1 MSRLRVKAIVDTTP
15 HLMEVD
21 RRAIT
26 LSQLN
31 AEIGT
36 KTKLSGF
43 SLHFQ
48 NPETQVTYQLNDD
61 ETLHRAIAEATKA
74 GCRSLD
80 VKVHTGGSHAPSTPT
95 KPAVQPTPTPVSP
108 PPQAQ
113 PTQQPQQPQAQP
125 SPSHHTSAPSNGTG
139 SSHTAAV
146 STPPKHFNQPSTTP
160 TKVPLAAGPTPAQQ
174 PLNPGDI
181 LITEFTVAHDP
192 SSNQEKV
199 KIESDQ
205 TYAYFLFKPKASK
218 HDTQIRVILAEKIKL
233 QYQCVYSFEDQ
244 QQRSIRTVQL
254 TQSFQLPFE
263 ATPNL
268 IEVNGQ
274 EIKVM
279 IPNRF

>member
-1 MSRLRVKAIVDTTP
+1 MSRLRVKALVDTTP
-15 HLMEVD
+15 HLLEVD

-26 LSQLN
+26 LAQLIG
-31 AEIGT
+31 EIGT

-43 SLHFQ
+43 TLHFQ
-48 NPETQVTYQLNDD
+48 NPETQVTYQINDD
-61 ETLHRAIAEATKA
+61 ETLQRAIAEATKA

-95 KPAVQPTPTPVSP
+95 KPAVVQPTPTPVSP
-108 PPQAQ
+108 QPQAQ
-113 PTQQPQQPQAQP
+113 PTQQQQPQHDE
-125 SPSHHTSAPSNGTG
+125 PSHHTPTHSG
-139 SSHTAAV
+139 SSNNTAV
-146 STPPKHFNQPSTTP
+146 STPTKHFNQPTTP
-160 TKVPLAAGPTPAQQ
+160 SKAPLVAGPTPTQQ

-181 LITEFTVAHDP
+181 LITEFTVAKDP
-192 SSNQEKV
+192 SSGQEKV

-218 HDTQIRVILAEKIKL
+218 HDTHIRVVLAEKIKL

-263 ATPNL
+263 
-268 IEVNGQ
+268 V
-274 EIKVM
+274 
-279 IPNRF
+279 

>member
-15 HLMEVD
+15 HLLEVD
-21 RRAIT
+21 RRGIT

-31 AEIGT
+31 TEIGT

-48 NPETQVTYQLNDD
+48 NPETQISYQINDD
-61 ETLHRAIAEATKA
+61 ETLQKAIAEATKA

-108 PPQAQ
+108 QPQAQ
-113 PTQQPQQPQAQP
+113 PTQQPQAQP
-125 SPSHHTSAPSNGTG
+125 SPSHHTVDHTPSSSNGA
-139 SSHTAAV
+139 SHSNATV

-160 TKVPLAAGPTPAQQ
+160 TKVPLAAGPTPAMQ
-174 PLNPGDI
+174 PLNPGDVF
-181 LITEFTVAHDP
+181 ITEFTVAKDA
-192 SSNQEKV
+192 SSSQEKV

-218 HDTQIRVILAEKIKL
+218 HDTNIRVILAEKIKL

-263 ATPNL
+263 VHP
-268 IEVNGQ
+268 
-274 EIKVM
+274 
-279 IPNRF
+279 RYFD

>member
-15 HLMEVD
+15 YLLEVD

-31 AEIGT
+31 SEIGT
-36 KTKLSGF
+36 KTKLGGF

-48 NPETQVTYQLNDD
+48 NPETQVSYQLNDD
-61 ETLHRAIAEATKA
+61 ETLHKAIAEATKA

-108 PPQAQ
+108 QPQAQ
-113 PTQQPQQPQAQP
+113 PTQQPQAQP
-125 SPSHHTSAPSNGTG
+125 SPSHHTSTSSNGG

-146 STPPKHFNQPSTTP
+146 ASPPKHFNQPTTP
-160 TKVPLAAGPTPAQQ
+160 NKVPLAAGPTPTQQ
-174 PLNPGDI
+174 PLNPGDV
-181 LITEFTVAHDP
+181 LITEFTVVHDP
-192 SSNQEKV
+192 SSSQEKV

-218 HDTQIRVILAEKIKL
+218 HDTHIRVVLAEKIKL

-263 ATPNL
+263 VHPRYFFEL
-268 IEVNGQ
+268 KKI
-274 EIKVM
+274 
-279 IPNRF
+279 F

>member
-15 HLMEVD
+15 HLLEVD

-26 LSQLN
+26 LQQLN
-31 AEIGT
+31 AEIGG

-48 NPETQVTYQLNDD
+48 NPESQVTYQINDD
-61 ETLHRAIAEATKA
+61 ETLQRAISEATKA

-80 VKVHTGGSHAPSTPT
+80 VKIHTGGSHAPSTPS
-95 KPAVQPTPTPVSP
+95 KPAVQSTPTPVSP
-108 PPQAQ
+108 QPQAQ
-113 PTQQPQQPQAQP
+113 PTQQHQAQP
-125 SPSHHTSAPSNGTG
+125 SPSHHATSTPAHSNET
-139 SSHTAAV
+139 SHSNAAV
-146 STPPKHFNQPSTTP
+146 STPPKHFNQPSTP
-160 TKVPLAAGPTPAQQ
+160 TKVPLAAGPTPAQT

-181 LITEFTVAHDP
+181 LITEFTVAKDP
-192 SSNQEKV
+192 SSSQEKV

-218 HDTQIRVILAEKIKL
+218 HDTTIRVVLAEKIKL